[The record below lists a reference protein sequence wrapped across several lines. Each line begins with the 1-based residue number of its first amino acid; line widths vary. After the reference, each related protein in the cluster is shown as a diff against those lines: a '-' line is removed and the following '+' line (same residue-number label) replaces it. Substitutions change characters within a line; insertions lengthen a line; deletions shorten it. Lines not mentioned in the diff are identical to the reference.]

1 MGCCDA
7 KIFYDRFWVLLGV
20 CCRSQRQKLFW
31 VNKENTNK
39 KKIIPHKIWITEKF
53 VEWRDNSGIRV
64 SSYIISFI
72 VFLLSMS
79 RLNYSFLGQKIQL
92 LNNCKIELE
101 YCSTFE
107 AAKKPVYYT
116 KFYYTLYI
124 LQTNHR

>member
-1 MGCCDA
+1 MRKFSMIDFGFCWEYVVGVNDKSYFGLTK
-7 KIFYDRFWVLLGV
+7 KILI
-20 CCRSQRQKLFW
+20 
-31 VNKENTNK
+31 
-39 KKIIPHKIWITEKF
+39 KKIIPHKIWITEKS

-116 KFYYTLYI
+116 KFSYTLYI